1 MPALAGDDDGDE
13 DEPDDGDDPEVPP
26 DDGDDP
32 EVPPDEAGA
41 PDDRKDTGLVV
52 LPGVEPEGADA
63 FPALPVPRDG
73 PLPRADDGP
82 LPRADD
88 GPVLPIDAPGDDP
101 PGAAPDGRP

>member
-1 MPALAGDDDGDE
+1 VPALAGDDGADEQPPDGS
-13 DEPDDGDDPEVPP
+13 DDPWVPP
-26 DDGDDP
+26 T
-32 EVPPDEAGA
+32 EAGA

-88 GPVLPIDAPGDDP
+88 GPVLPIAAPRVDP
-101 PGAAPDGRP
+101 PGAAPVGTP